1 MNKTLIT
8 IIFACLISG
17 ILLVVLSKVN
27 PTVLLVI
34 GILAIVA
41 AAALTIMLLYRIY
54 KKD

>member
-8 IIFACLISG
+8 IILACLISG
-17 ILLVVLSKVN
+17 ILLVVLSKIN
-27 PTVLLVI
+27 PTILLVI

-41 AAALTIMLLYRIY
+41 SAIMMVALLYRIY